1 MKIFHSKAFQH
12 IQVDNIDYS
21 QYDQICDAIFTYMPN
36 LIISTQYRKNLLTGF
51 FVLMNQAIT
60 NKVLELFAHP
70 PASLTPSTEA
80 TKEAKKELAKKSTKA
95 KEDDK
100 K

>member
-1 MKIFHSKAFQH
+1 MENSNMKIFHSKAFQH

-21 QYDQICDAIFTYMPN
+21 QYDQICDAIFTYMP
-36 LIISTQYRKNLLTGF
+36 NLLTGF